1 MRLLETRSTDVTVLK
16 NKTQR
21 VYVYSLIV
29 FILFLA
35 SLCLSTILVSNP
47 LISTEL
53 IKSTITLCIGGV
65 VLAIPFYRMQNKIEK
80 ASYKER
86 EMTNVALNAF
96 CLLLSTLCIFSIHS
110 IINLILLF

>member
-65 VLAIPFYRMQNKIEK
+65 VLVVEQ
-80 ASYKER
+80 S
-86 EMTNVALNAF
+86 VL
-96 CLLLSTLCIFSIHS
+96 
-110 IINLILLF
+110 